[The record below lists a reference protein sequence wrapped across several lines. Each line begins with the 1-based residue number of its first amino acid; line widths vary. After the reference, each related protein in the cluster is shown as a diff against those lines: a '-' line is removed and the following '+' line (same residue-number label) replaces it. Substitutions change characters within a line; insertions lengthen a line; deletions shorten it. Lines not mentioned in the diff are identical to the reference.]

1 MFAVFTVEDLHFFQ
15 GMKMFVFKED
25 PSNLAKSRQNLN
37 KMYWVE
43 KGLQVFYYV
52 MKLKSKLF
60 VKININ
66 V

>member
-1 MFAVFTVEDLHFFQ
+1 MFIYSRGSELFQ

-43 KGLQVFYYV
+43 KGLQVSYYG
-52 MKLKSKLF
+52 MKFKSNLF
-60 VKININ
+60 VKLI
-66 V
+66 